1 MNVRGAVKNVLADFV
16 RYGGTPPP
24 STPLT
29 ENNFAKKT
37 LAERGGTPPLNG
49 KLPKITDK
57 IR

>member
-29 ENNFAKKT
+29 ENNFAKKP
-37 LAERGGTPPLNG
+37 LAERGVPPPLNG
-49 KLPKITDK
+49 N
-57 IR
+57 R